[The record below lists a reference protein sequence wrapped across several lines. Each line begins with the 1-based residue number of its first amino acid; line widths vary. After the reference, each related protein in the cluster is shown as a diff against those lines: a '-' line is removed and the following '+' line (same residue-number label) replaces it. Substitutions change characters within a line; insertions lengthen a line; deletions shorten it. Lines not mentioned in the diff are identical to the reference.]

1 MGMGHRELAQTMRH
15 LPGRYTDRLGPRT
28 LQRVTRAAAGQFE
41 KAVERL
47 IWSLHAREEPV
58 TADERDELCAV
69 LEAMN
74 MPDDRIDGLTLQ
86 R

>member
-1 MGMGHRELAQTMRH
+1 MGHRELAQAMRH

-28 LQRVTRAAAGQFE
+28 LQRVTSAAAAGQFE
-41 KAVERL
+41 KAVEQL
-47 IWSLHAREEPV
+47 IRSLRARAEPV
-58 TADERDELCAV
+58 TADERDELRAV

-74 MPDDRIDGLTLQ
+74 MPDDRIDGLAVQ

>member
-1 MGMGHRELAQTMRH
+1 MGHRELAQTMRR
-15 LPGRYTDRLGPRT
+15 LPGRYTDRLGSRT
-28 LQRVTRAAAGQFE
+28 LRRVTRAAAAGQFE

-47 IWSLHAREEPV
+47 IRSLHARAEPV
-58 TADERDELCAV
+58 TADERDELRAV

-74 MPDDRIDGLTLQ
+74 MPDDRVDGLALQ